1 MNAATK
7 LPLEL
12 GPIHFVGIG
21 GIGMSGIAEVLMTLG
36 YTVQGSDAKAS
47 KITDRLVQLGA
58 TVFEG
63 QAAENIGEA
72 AVIVVSS
79 AIKKGNPELE
89 EARRRKLPV
98 VRRAEMLAEL
108 MRMRSNIAV
117 AGTHGKTTTTTMV
130 ATLLDKGGFDPTVI
144 NGGVIHSYGSNARA
158 GAGEW
163 MVVEADESDGSFNRL
178 PATIAIVTN
187 IDPEH
192 LEHWGSF
199 DALRKGF
206 LDFVSNIPFYGL
218 AVCCTDHPEVQA
230 LVGRV
235 TDRRVVTFGFNAQ
248 ADVRA
253 VNLRFENGIAHFD
266 ILLNNEAEGS
276 KIEGCTLP
284 MPGDHNVSNAL
295 SAVAVARHLGMK
307 KDEIREALAGFAGVN
322 RRFTKV
328 AEVNGVTII
337 DDYGHHPVE
346 IAAVLRAARQST
358 KGRVIAVHQPHRYT
372 RLSSLFEDFCTCF
385 NEADVAGIA
394 EVYAAGEDPIAGA
407 SRDDLVAGLI
417 AHGHRHARA
426 VIDEADLARLFR
438 EQARPGDVF
447 VCLGAGTISTWANNL
462 PAKLM
467 GKAA

>member
-1 MNAATK
+1 MNATK

-36 YTVQGSDAKAS
+36 YQVQGSDAKAS
-47 KITDRLVQLGA
+47 KITDRLVKLGA
-58 TVFEG
+58 TFFEG
-63 QAAENIGEA
+63 QRAANLGAA
-72 AVIVVSS
+72 AVVVISS

-89 EARRRKLPV
+89 EARLRHLPV

-108 MRMRSNIAV
+108 MRLRSNIAI

-130 ATLLDKGGFDPTVI
+130 ATLLDRGGFDPTVI
-144 NGGVIHSYGSNARA
+144 NGGVIHAYGSNARA
-158 GAGEW
+158 GEGEW

-192 LEHWGSF
+192 MEHWGTF

-253 VNLRFENGIAHFD
+253 INLTYADGVAHFD
-266 ILLNNEAEGS
+266 VALQSEDAVIDGM
-276 KIEGCTLP
+276 TLP

-295 SAVAVARHLGMK
+295 AAIAVARHLGMK
-307 KDEIREALAGFAGVN
+307 REEIREALAGFAGVN

-358 KGRVIAVHQPHRYT
+358 KGRIIAIHQPHRYT
-372 RLSSLFEDFCTCF
+372 RLSSLFDDFCTCF
-385 NEADVAGIA
+385 NEADVVAIA
-394 EVYAAGEDPIAGA
+394 EVYAAGEDPIPGA

-417 AHGHRHARA
+417 AHGHRHARG
-426 VIDEADLARLFR
+426 ILDEADLARLVK
-438 EQARPGDVF
+438 EQARPGDMV
-447 VCLGAGTISTWANNL
+447 VCLGAGTISAWANAL
-462 PAKLM
+462 PARLM
-467 GKAA
+467 GQAA

>member
-7 LPLEL
+7 LPMEL

-21 GIGMSGIAEVLMTLG
+21 GIGMSGIAEVLMNLG
-36 YTVQGSDAKAS
+36 YRVQGSDAKAS
-47 KITDRLVQLGA
+47 KITERLVGLGA
-58 TVFEG
+58 VFFEG
-63 QAAENIGEA
+63 QRTSNLGEA
-72 AVIVVSS
+72 AVVVISS
-79 AIKKGNPELE
+79 AIKPGNPELE
-89 EARRRKLPV
+89 EARRRGLPV

-108 MRMRSNIAV
+108 MRLRSNIAI

-144 NGGVIHSYGSNARA
+144 NGGVIHAYGSNARA
-158 GAGEW
+158 GTGEW

-192 LEHWGSF
+192 MEHWGTF

-206 LDFVSNIPFYGL
+206 FDFVSNIPFYGL

-235 TDRRVVTFGFNAQ
+235 TDRRIVTFGFNAQ

-253 VNLRFENGIAHFD
+253 VNLTYVDGVAHFD
-266 ILLNNEAEGS
+266 VELQAEGAVI
-276 KIEGCTLP
+276 KGMTLP

-295 SAVAVARHLGMK
+295 SAIAVARHLGMK
-307 KDEIREALAGFAGVN
+307 RDEIRDALAGFAGVN
-322 RRFTKV
+322 RRFTRV
-328 AEVNGVTII
+328 GVVNGVTII

-358 KGRVIAVHQPHRYT
+358 KGRIIAVHQPHRYT
-372 RLSSLFEDFCTCF
+372 RLASLFEDFCTCF
-385 NEADVAGIA
+385 NEADVVAIA
-394 EVYAAGEDPIAGA
+394 DVYSAGEDPIAGA
-407 SRDDLVAGLI
+407 ARDDLVAGLV

-426 VIDEADLARLFR
+426 LQGEDDLERLVR
-438 EQARPGDVF
+438 EQARPGDMV
-447 VCLGAGTISTWANNL
+447 VCLGAGTISGWANAL
-462 PAKLM
+462 PARLLQS
-467 GKAA
+467 AS